1 MTHFMN
7 SELPEQK
14 HATDNLFALTLKR
27 LLWPSLFSA
36 CVLSYWI
43 GVQVGH
49 PILAYNITYFGLA
62 LCLYLLERVMPFER
76 EWLKSDGQIFN
87 DIGHT
92 VLTKGFS
99 QLMATSAALFGLSEL
114 GPETASGVWPSDWPL
129 FFQVVAALVIGE
141 FGLYWAHRTAHE
153 WWPAWCWHA
162 VHHSVTK
169 LWFLNT
175 GRFHLFDSLW
185 KSGFALTLA
194 MLAGAPKDII
204 MWVLVI
210 TPFIGFLT
218 HCNVDMRCGW
228 ISWVF
233 NTPQLHRWHHSQVP
247 EEGNRNYGE
256 NLMIWDI
263 IFGTRYLPN
272 RRPPLDIGCSDP
284 VPKQFLGQITFPL
297 SAWLSALKRS
307 S

>member
-1 MTHFMN
+1 MQH
-7 SELPEQK
+7 SLLLLIK
-14 HATDNLFALTLKR
+14 Y
-27 LLWPSLFSA
+27 LLWPAVFLF
-36 CVLSYWI
+36 
-43 GVQVGH
+43 GVTTYYLGTQLGH
-49 PILAYNITYFGLA
+49 PVVAYNIAYFGVA
-62 LCLYLLERVMPFER
+62 LILFLLER
-76 EWLKSDGQIFN
+76 WLPYEQQWQQSDGQLFN

-114 GPETASGVWPSDWPL
+114 GPASASGFWPSDWPFL
-129 FFQVVAALVIGE
+129 LQVVLGLIVGE

-169 LWFLNT
+169 LWFVNT

-185 KSGFALTLA
+185 KSAFALSLA
-194 MLAGAPKDII
+194 ALAGAPKDII

-228 ISWVF
+228 ISWLF
-233 NTPQLHRWHHSQVP
+233 NTPELHRWHHSQNV
-247 EEGNRNYGE
+247 EEGNSNYGE

-263 IFGTRYLPN
+263 VFGTRYLPAK
-272 RRPPLDIGCSDP
+272 RRPPADIGCPDP
-284 VPKQFLGQITFPL
+284 VPKHFLGQVAFPIT
-297 SAWLSALKRS
+297 AWLKAKS
-307 S
+307 

>member
-1 MTHFMN
+1 MSSASSLNPVSQDSFLILN
-7 SELPEQK
+7 I
-14 HATDNLFALTLKR
+14 KR
-27 LLWPSLFSA
+27 LLWPVLFCA
-36 CVLSYWI
+36 CVLCYWYGAKI
-43 GVQVGH
+43 GHG
-49 PILAYNITYFGLA
+49 ILAYNIAYFGLA
-62 LCLYLLERVMPFER
+62 ACLFFLERIIPYQQ
-76 EWLKSDGQIFN
+76 EWLKSDGQMFN
-87 DIGHT
+87 DIAHT

-99 QLMATSAALFGLSEL
+99 QILATSAALFGLSEF
-114 GPETASGVWPSDWPL
+114 GPATSSGFWPNEWPL
-129 FFQVVAALVIGE
+129 FFQVVLALIVGE

-169 LWFLNT
+169 LWFVNT

-185 KSGFALTLA
+185 KSCFALSLA
-194 MLAGAPKDII
+194 LIAGAPKEIV
-204 MWVLVI
+204 MWVLVV

-247 EEGNRNYGE
+247 EEGNSNYGE
-256 NLMIWDI
+256 NLVIWDI
-263 IFGTRYLPN
+263 IFGTRYLPSN

-284 VPKQFLGQITFPL
+284 VPKQFLGQIIFPL
-297 SAWLSALKRS
+297 TAWLGALKRS
-307 S
+307 N